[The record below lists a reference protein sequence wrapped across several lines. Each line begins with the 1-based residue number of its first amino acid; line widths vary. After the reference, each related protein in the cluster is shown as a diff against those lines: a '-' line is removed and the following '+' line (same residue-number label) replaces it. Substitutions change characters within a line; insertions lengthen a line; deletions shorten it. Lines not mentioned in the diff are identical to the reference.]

1 MPVVGEGG
9 GQTVWAAS
17 WEPRGEAK
25 QAREPGGED
34 TPQGLPEEVVGA
46 SGLGLGKGRGGPT
59 PGPARKS
66 ELRGLDT
73 EAQGRSLLPEGTPGH
88 SCVHSGGLLPAGS
101 RGAPA
106 HRGAPLG
113 LASALASLPA
123 ASQGSGLLVSVT
135 KPRPG
140 WPTVCPP
147 GSTHWASPAPATL
160 TPV

>member
-73 EAQGRSLLPEGTPGH
+73 EAQAPVG
-88 SCVHSGGLLPAGS
+88 AGS
-101 RGAPA
+101 LRSGLSGIWGLVPA
-106 HRGAPLG
+106 WASGISG
-113 LASALASLPA
+113 VSALP
-123 ASQGSGLLVSVT
+123 GLV
-135 KPRPG
+135 
-140 WPTVCPP
+140 
-147 GSTHWASPAPATL
+147 L
-160 TPV
+160 T